1 MITERLSVKEQ
12 TGEIRGVNV
21 RWVSVIV
28 AGHTAEQVLSFDVA
42 EAEAVYGRPFD
53 DEMDEHLQ
61 MGVFAVDRIAADGTM
76 HKGVATTSYILDG
89 KCIRTAKIER
99 CREIEPMSAGW
110 RITRADGTE
119 VQTKLWS
126 CVPGT
131 APISHGDL
139 PTTVE
144 NKEA

>member
-1 MITERLSVKEQ
+1 MRAEVKEQ

-28 AGHTAEQVLSFDVA
+28 AGHTVEQVLSFDVA

-53 DEMDEHLQ
+53 YDRDEHIQ

-76 HKGVATTSYILDG
+76 HKVAAATSYILDG
-89 KCIRTAKIER
+89 KCIRTAKIEH

-119 VQTKLWS
+119 VQTKPWS

-131 APISHGDL
+131 APISHSHL
-139 PTTVE
+139 PTMVG